1 VSLDPSIFVQ
11 PFQYEFFTRAILVS
25 VLVGGV
31 CGLLGVY
38 IILRGMSYIGHGMSH
53 AVFGGAVVSYIAG
66 FNFYIGAT
74 IWGFVS
80 AVLINEITRRNKIK
94 ADAAI
99 GVVTT
104 AGFAIG
110 VFLISTTRSYT
121 RNFEALLFGNILGI
135 TDQDVFVIVF
145 VTIITAAF
153 IFFFQKRLLFTL
165 FDKETAKVYGVRTDI
180 VELIFSLI
188 LATVVIASMNS
199 IGVTLLAAA
208 IVAPAISARMLTNN
222 FTKMVISSTVIGV
235 IISFL
240 GMYSSYFFD
249 SASGSTIVLY
259 GAAAFGI
266 SSVYAY
272 LRKMY
277 QTHWHGRLKHSHPH
291 IHVNEHRHEHLKKP

>member
-1 VSLDPSIFVQ
+1 MSLDPSIFVQ

-188 LATVVIASMNS
+188 LVTVVIASMNS

>member
-1 VSLDPSIFVQ
+1 
-11 PFQYEFFTRAILVS
+11 
-25 VLVGGV
+25 VGGV

-53 AVFGGAVVSYIAG
+53 AIFGGAVVSYLAG
-66 FNFYIGAT
+66 INFYIGAAA
-74 IWGFVS
+74 WGFVS
-80 AVLINEITRRNKIK
+80 AILINVITRRNRIK

-104 AGFAIG
+104 AGFAVG
-110 VFLISTTRSYT
+110 VFLISTTRGYT

-135 TDQDVFVIVF
+135 TDQDLIVIVF
-145 VTIITAAF
+145 VTIMTAAF

-165 FDKETAKVYGVRTDI
+165 FDNETAKVYGVKTDT
-180 VELIFSLI
+180 VEIIFSLI
-188 LATVVIASMNS
+188 LASVVISSMNS

-222 FTKMVISSTVIGV
+222 FSTMVVLSTVLGV

-240 GMYSSYFFD
+240 GMYSSFFFD

-259 GAAAFGI
+259 GAGAFGF

-272 LRKMY
+272 FRKLY
-277 QTHWHGRLKHSHPH
+277 QTHSHGRLTHSHPH
-291 IHVNEHRHEHLKKP
+291 AHTNEHKHEHLKKP

>member
-135 TDQDVFVIVF
+135 TDQDVFAIVF